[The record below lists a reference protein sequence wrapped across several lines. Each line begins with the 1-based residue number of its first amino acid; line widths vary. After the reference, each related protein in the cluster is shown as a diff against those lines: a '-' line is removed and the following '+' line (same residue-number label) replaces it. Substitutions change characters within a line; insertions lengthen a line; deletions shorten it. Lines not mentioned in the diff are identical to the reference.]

1 MAWHSLAPPKGNVS
15 ECQAKYFGFGPGFQ
29 GPAFVEAAKEGH
41 DAKDNQDRHSN
52 RAKTHSS
59 GTAY

>member
-1 MAWHSLAPPKGNVS
+1 MAWHSLAQREGNVS

-41 DAKDNQDRHSN
+41 DAKDHEN
-52 RAKTHSS
+52 RQSD
-59 GTAY
+59 